1 MNMKQPH
8 RRHAVLLVLA
18 DIFAFFLVF
27 VVAVSMTW
35 LFRSARIGG
44 TFLSWW
50 HTAIQKQLL
59 VYVVLA
65 LGAMMMMGWRGHY
78 TQRIPFWDEL
88 LQLVKL
94 LGLFGLFNAMV
105 VLLVKLPISRFLWP
119 ALWGLSIILLPFMR
133 RQVRAFLRRRGQW
146 AVATVI
152 LGAREQAL
160 EAYRALQSEPLLG
173 FDVQAFITPES
184 TEDIHIE
191 VGQQRLPIYSAA
203 GVDLCAV
210 INTLQ
215 PVNIIIALSAGELS
229 QIEGQVEQL
238 GLCYQHIYI
247 IPTLAGL
254 PLFGVET
261 LHFFSHEVLFL
272 RIRNN
277 LAARSM
283 QGLKRVFDIIAASIL
298 LVLLSPLFLW
308 IAYRI
313 GRHGGKV
320 FFGHERIGRQG
331 KPFSCYKFRS
341 MVPNAEAVLAHL
353 LATDTQART
362 EWEKDFKLK
371 EDPRITPIG
380 AFLRKTSLDELPQ
393 LWNVLKGEMS
403 LVGPR
408 PIIEAELSR
417 YEDKV
422 DFYLCTRPGVTGL
435 WQVSGRNDIDYSE
448 RVALDAWYVKNW
460 NLWYDIVILFKT
472 IGTVLKRKGAY

>member
-1 MNMKQPH
+1 MKQS
-8 RRHAVLLVLA
+8 RHYQAFLLMLA

-27 VVAVSMTW
+27 VIAVSLTW

-50 HTAIQKQLL
+50 QAAIQRQLL
-59 VYVVLA
+59 VYALLA
-65 LGAMMMMGWRGHY
+65 LCAIAVMGWRGHY

-94 LGLFGLFNAMV
+94 LGVFGLLNGMV
-105 VLLVKLPISRFLWP
+105 VLLLKLPISRFLWP
-119 ALWGLSIILLPFMR
+119 ALWGVSIIVLPLMR
-133 RQVRAFLRRRGQW
+133 RKIRAFLHKKGWW
-146 AVATVI
+146 AIPTVI
-152 LGAREQAL
+152 LGAKEQAV
-160 EAYRALQSEPLLG
+160 EAYRALQSELLLG
-173 FDVQAFITPES
+173 FDVQAFITPEN
-184 TEDIHIE
+184 TKENYIE
-191 VGQQRLPIYSAA
+191 VGQQQLPMYSAA
-203 GVDLCAV
+203 GVDLYSV
-210 INTLQ
+210 ISHLQ
-215 PVNIIIALSAGELS
+215 PVNIIIALSAEELL
-229 QIEGQVEQL
+229 QMEGQLEQL
-238 GLCYQHIYI
+238 GLRYQHVYM

-277 LAARSM
+277 LAAKSM
-283 QGLKRVFDIIAASIL
+283 QLLKRIFDVIAASLLLIL
-298 LVLLSPLFLW
+298 LFPLFIG

-313 GRHGGKV
+313 RQYGGSV
-320 FFGHERIGRQG
+320 FFGHQRIGRHG
-331 KPFSCYKFRS
+331 KPFSCYKFCS
-341 MVPNAEAVLAHL
+341 MVPEAERVLEKL
-353 LATDTQART
+353 LATDTQARA

-371 EDPRITPIG
+371 NDPRITPIG
-380 AFLRKTSLDELPQ
+380 GFLRKTSLDELPQ

-408 PIIEAELSR
+408 PIIAAELSR

>member
-1 MNMKQPH
+1 MKQPPH
-8 RRHAVLLVLA
+8 RHAFLLVMV
-18 DIFAFFLVF
+18 DIFAFLLAF
-27 VVAVSMTW
+27 VVAVSLTW

-44 TFLSWW
+44 TLLIWW
-50 HTAIQKQLL
+50 QTAMQKQLL
-59 VYVVLA
+59 IYAVLA
-65 LGAMMMMGWRGHY
+65 LCAMLMMGWRGHY

-88 LQLVKL
+88 LQLIKL
-94 LGLFGLFNAMV
+94 LGLFSLFNAML
-105 VLLVKLPISRFLWP
+105 VLLMKLPISRFLWP
-119 ALWGLSIILLPFMR
+119 ALWGACIFLLPLMR
-133 RQVRAFLRRRGQW
+133 RQVRVWLQKQGKW
-146 AVATVI
+146 AIATVI

-160 EAYRALQSEPLLG
+160 AAYHALQSEPLLG
-173 FDVQAFITPES
+173 FEVQAFITPETICDS
-184 TEDIHIE
+184 YIE
-191 VGQQRLPIYSAA
+191 VEQHCLPIYSTA
-203 GVDLCAV
+203 GGDLGMV
-210 INTLQ
+210 IHRLQ

-229 QIEGQVEQL
+229 QVRGQIEQL
-238 GLCYQHIYI
+238 GLCYPHIYI

-283 QGLKRVFDIIAASIL
+283 QGLKRIFDVIAATVL
-298 LVLLSPLFLW
+298 LGLLSPLFIW

-313 GRHGGKV
+313 RRQGGSV
-320 FFGHERIGRQG
+320 FFGHERIGREG
-331 KPFSCYKFRS
+331 KPFVCYKFCS
-341 MVPNAEAVLAHL
+341 MVPNAEAILTQL
-353 LATDTQART
+353 LARDAQARA

-371 EDPRITPIG
+371 NDPRITPIG
-380 AFLRKTSLDELPQ
+380 ALLRKTSLDELPQ
-393 LWNVLKGEMS
+393 LWNVLKGDMS

-417 YEDKV
+417 YQDKV

-435 WQVSGRNDIDYSE
+435 WQVSGRNDIDYEE

-472 IGTVLKRKGAY
+472 LGVVLKRRGAY